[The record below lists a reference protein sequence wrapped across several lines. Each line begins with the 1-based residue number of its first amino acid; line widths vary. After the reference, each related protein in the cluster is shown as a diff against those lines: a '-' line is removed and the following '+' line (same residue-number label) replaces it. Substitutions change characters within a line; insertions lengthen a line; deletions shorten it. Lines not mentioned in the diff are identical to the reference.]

1 MGKRD
6 LRTVIAPSGYARSS
20 DFRISSVI
28 KGLIGRSHDVFWR
41 KRGMTSLKYLSIQ
54 SSLRGDNRG
63 QAIFELGKNKLIRS
77 PLEFFA
83 LQKIGVTILKIGR
96 FLDIFWR
103 KRGRTKSIMS
113 YSCLTRVSSIIK
125 WILGTSPRM
134 IIGLIFL
141 TSTNMTGTAKA
152 ECVPQ
157 PNCASIG
164 YTETS
169 CETQSVKCPF
179 DATKLY
185 CLPCDS
191 KYQYSCSGVGE
202 SGSGNGCKGKYES
215 CGCANNYVS
224 FCDVIFCS

>member
-1 MGKRD
+1 MRILKK
-6 LRTVIAPSGYARSS
+6 SS
-20 DFRISSVI
+20 HRAVTRGQTIFELEKNKIGIS
-28 KGLIGRSHDVFWR
+28 LDDCYRN
-41 KRGMTSLKYLSIQ
+41 RGMTVKNKC
-54 SSLRGDNRG
+54 NRG
-63 QAIFELGKNKLIRS
+63 M
-77 PLEFFA
+77 
-83 LQKIGVTILKIGR
+83 
-96 FLDIFWR
+96 
-103 KRGRTKSIMS
+103 TKSILS

-125 WILGTSPRM
+125 RILGTSPRM
-134 IIGLIFL
+134 TIGLIFL
-141 TSTNMTGTAKA
+141 TSMSMTGIVRA

-169 CETQSVKCPF
+169 CETQAVKCPF

-202 SGSGNGCKGKYES
+202 SGSGNSCKGKYES
-215 CGCANNYVS
+215 CTCADNYVS